1 MSALSLSTRVAT
13 PDDGAGI
20 AAIYAPIVRDTPIS
34 FELDPPD
41 AAEMG
46 ARVASTLLRF
56 PYLVRTDGKTVLG
69 YAYATMF
76 RARPAY
82 DWSFEMAIYVHAQA
96 RRYGVGRSLYTTL
109 LALMRHADYR
119 TAIAGITL
127 PNPESEAFHESFGFR
142 PVARFEHVGFKQGR
156 WHDVGFWQL
165 DLQGNAHRPDES
177 PRAWPE
183 WRDEAE
189 VLDLLAEA

>member
-1 MSALSLSTRVAT
+1 MSPLVLHTRVAT
-13 PDDGAGI
+13 PEDGAGL

-34 FELDPPD
+34 FEDVPPD

-46 ARVASTLLRF
+46 RRVASTLERY
-56 PYLVRTDGKTVLG
+56 PYLVRSDGKTVLG
-69 YAYATMF
+69 YAYATTF
-76 RARPAY
+76 RTRAAY

-96 RRYGVGRSLYTTL
+96 RRYGVGRSLYATL
-109 LALMRHADYR
+109 LALMRHAGYR

-142 PVARFEHVGFKQGR
+142 PVARFAHVGFKQGR

-165 DLQGNAHRPDES
+165 DLAGEALRPEAP
-177 PRAWPE
+177 PRPWPQ
-183 WRDEAE
+183 WKDEAE
-189 VLDLLAEA
+189 VEDLLAEG